1 VAERRELLVKETRS
15 AKLLVVTIEV
25 ATGDEK
31 SLLELE

>member
-1 VAERRELLVKETRS
+1 VAERSELLAKATRS
-15 AKLLVVTIEV
+15 AKLLVVTTEV